1 MFLPVT
7 LAQAFP
13 KVDQEPSDDMASPAA
28 KRARVDVVPESY
40 RKLEVDE
47 LMVKVIE
54 GKDKENP
61 MYLTIDGNRQE
72 VQFILTPVGPNAVL
86 RGFDMVGERE
96 KRSFNSK
103 GSDAKGNYLSLY
115 VTLDGDQAQFLEK
128 VSEKLKAE
136 MNLEDV
142 EWLPIVPKGGR
153 YETQAVG
160 VKVCL
165 AGEEANLTAMKIK
178 QADVMRAGKG
188 WDFLQERVQD
198 QKYRSTAFT
207 GAEVMLVVKLR
218 PRKYVVN
225 DVAKATVDLVAT
237 QVAIKAAE
245 RRFVDVLP
253 DW

>member
-1 MFLPVT
+1 
-7 LAQAFP
+7 
-13 KVDQEPSDDMASPAA
+13 
-28 KRARVDVVPESY
+28 
-40 RKLEVDE
+40 
-47 LMVKVIE
+47 
-54 GKDKENP
+54 
-61 MYLTIDGNRQE
+61 
-72 VQFILTPVGPNAVL
+72 
-86 RGFDMVGERE
+86 
-96 KRSFNSK
+96 
-103 GSDAKGNYLSLY
+103 
-115 VTLDGDQAQFLEK
+115 
-128 VSEKLKAE
+128 
-136 MNLEDV
+136 
-142 EWLPIVPKGGR
+142 
-153 YETQAVG
+153 
-160 VKVCL
+160 
-165 AGEEANLTAMKIK
+165 MKIK